1 MDARLPL
8 ILNGPTLPEGRTS
21 HLPLS
26 ASSLFIYQSIFIPVT
41 RIQTGRY
48 VTGEEMCCAES
59 DDVHI

>member
-8 ILNGPTLPEGRTS
+8 ILTGPTLPEGRTS

-48 VTGEEMCCAES
+48 VTGEEMCCA
-59 DDVHI
+59 